1 MGKQKVYSPRFKL
14 MIAKEILD
22 NHLSY
27 CEIIQKYF
35 LHLKNPYCSGF
46 IKKWVEIYLRE
57 GLEGLSMEKCGRY
70 KKKIIT
76 DAELA
81 KTNLKEA
88 LEENER
94 LRAEILFLK
103 KLRVLVLEEE
113 QENSK

>member
-1 MGKQKVYSPRFKL
+1 
-14 MIAKEILD
+14 MIAREILD

-27 CEIIQKYF
+27 CEIIRKYF
-35 LHLKNPYCSGF
+35 LHLKNPCCSGF

-57 GLEGLSMEKCGRY
+57 GLEGLSMERRGRY

-76 DAELA
+76 EADME

-88 LEENER
+88 LEENEK
-94 LRAEILFLK
+94 LRAENAFLK
-103 KLRVLVLEEE
+103 KLRSLVLEEE